1 MRRALTA
8 FAVAFVALAGAAGA
22 QPADVAGWR
31 EIAWPYPRDAWPAG
45 RAFRCESETCGG
57 EIEVYLR
64 PKAGF
69 CNCDSGVADDDE
81 VDRVADLD
89 LISEQFAPLRAGH
102 GIGIAGMPGRSRSYQ
117 LQMADGSHHTAIGM
131 AVSHRCDVLVAVA
144 QGAGTTQDVERAALA
159 FLGTPEMAQW
169 MNAAMNGG

>member
-22 QPADVAGWR
+22 QPVDVAGWR

-45 RAFRCESETCGG
+45 RAFRCISEACGG
-57 EIEVYLR
+57 EVEVYLR

-89 LISEQFAPLRAGH
+89 LISERFVPLQAGH
-102 GIGIAGMPGRSRSYQ
+102 GIGIAGMPGRSRSYE
-117 LQMADGSHHTAIGM
+117 LQTDGSRHTAIGM

-144 QGAGTTQDVERAALA
+144 QGKGTAQDVERAALA
-159 FLGTPEMAQW
+159 FLGTPEMTRW